1 MRLLVD
7 IRFVPLD
14 GKPNIIKFEQVSSFS
29 NPNYKMRK
37 LVLLGTFA
45 KLRIATFSF
54 VMSVSPSV
62 RVSVSPH
69 GTTWLPLD
77 GFSWNLKFGKFS
89 NSYRENSSSNKIR
102 QEQRVVYMKIVCICC
117 NSGNN
122 IAKLF
127 IEWESISGQTCREN
141 KNQHFKLPFFFPKIA
156 PFMRQCGKILEF
168 QTGHRWQ
175 YGACAS
181 HAGNTLRICNT

>member
-1 MRLLVD
+1 MFFPVDTEQNLNSNHKIYAIKIRTILLDLEAKFLRIKMRLLVD

-77 GFSWNLKFGKFS
+77 GFS
-89 NSYRENSSSNKIR
+89 
-102 QEQRVVYMKIVCICC
+102 
-117 NSGNN
+117 
-122 IAKLF
+122 
-127 IEWESISGQTCREN
+127 
-141 KNQHFKLPFFFPKIA
+141 
-156 PFMRQCGKILEF
+156 
-168 QTGHRWQ
+168 
-175 YGACAS
+175 
-181 HAGNTLRICNT
+181 